1 MDKEINKETKKQIKE
16 LQETI
21 LDLKVEVGV
30 TPNQIR
36 RLQQQ
41 LDKLLAKLDKNE
53 DKN

>member
-1 MDKEINKETKKQIKE
+1 MDKEINKETRKQIKE

-41 LDKLLAKLDKNE
+41 LDKLLTKLDKDD
-53 DKN
+53 DKD

>member
-1 MDKEINKETKKQIKE
+1 MNKEINKETRKQIKE

-21 LDLKVEVGV
+21 LDLKVEVEV

-41 LDKLLAKLDKNE
+41 LDKDDDK
-53 DKN
+53 D